1 MEVKLPVRNG
11 EVIMSSSLKRAGE
24 APRFSIAF
32 PKELV
37 EDIGARHL
45 VLNNALPGGYE
56 PPTQSLIEKTLRSG
70 DLFVDI
76 GAHWGFY
83 TLQAATHPYGDI
95 RVLAIEPEP
104 RNGSILF
111 RNVVRNGVEKVVSV
125 ISAACGDVPDI
136 APLITNTTMGHT
148 IEEIALK
155 RPIARGPA
163 IWVPVITL
171 DAVLAKF
178 SSSERRLIIK
188 IDAEG
193 FEPRIVAGARA
204 ILASGRCDLL
214 IWEYGHA
221 PQDEVATMLEALST
235 WGFKHLRPPS
245 QRSEGSLAPFAPNR
259 GYEGNVFSMR

>member
-11 EVIMSSSLKRAGE
+11 EIIMSSSLKRADE
-24 APRFSIAF
+24 TPRFSIAF

-37 EDIGARHL
+37 EDVGARHL
-45 VLNNALPGGYE
+45 VVTNALPGGYE
-56 PPTQSLIEKTLRSG
+56 PPTQSLIEKLRFG

-83 TLQAATHPYGDI
+83 TLQAATHPCGDI
-95 RVLAIEPEP
+95 RVLTIEPEP
-104 RNGSILF
+104 RNASILF

-125 ISAACGDVPDI
+125 ISAACGDITGI
-136 APLITNTTMGHT
+136 ASLITNTTMGHT

-155 RPIARGPA
+155 RPLARGPA
-163 IWVPVITL
+163 IWIPVVTL

-178 SSSERRLIIK
+178 SVAERRLIIK

-193 FEPRIVAGARA
+193 FEPRIVAGART

-214 IWEYGHA
+214 IWEHGHA
-221 PQDEVATMLEALST
+221 PQDEVVIMLDALSS

-245 QRSEGSLAPFAPNR
+245 QRIEGPLVPFAPNG
-259 GYEGNVFSMR
+259 GYQGNVFSMR